1 MKVTTIEG
9 SSIDYLDRP
18 RPITVEV
25 DPDANARRYK
35 RRSMENEVRVQSDKE
50 HSTVSKCQCIN
61 LSSPVLPCPCVQ
73 RRPRSEVH
81 IDLEKDE

>member
-1 MKVTTIEG
+1 MKVRTIEG
-9 SSIDYLDRP
+9 SSIDYLDHP

-25 DPDANARRYK
+25 DSNANARRYK
-35 RRSMENEVRVQSDKE
+35 RRSVENEGRVQSNKQVLY
-50 HSTVSKCQCIN
+50 TKCQCIN